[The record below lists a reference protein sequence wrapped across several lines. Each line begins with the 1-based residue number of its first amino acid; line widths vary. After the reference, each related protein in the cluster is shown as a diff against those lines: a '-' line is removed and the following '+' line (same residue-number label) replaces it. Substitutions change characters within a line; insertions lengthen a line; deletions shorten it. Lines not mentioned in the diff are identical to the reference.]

1 MPGFLIFFF
10 HHYVCSNFTQHKEC
24 WLSEPST
31 HKRSCH
37 LIEIPACQAHFSMFF
52 PLLENL
58 YNVFLSDSHSPPQL
72 LVDSLSLPYPPIV
85 VTSFFDLKPWRS
97 SFVAHVFLD
106 VWSSGAW
113 LKKQGLQTENWLS
126 LSITYNSSIGVNGS
140 YVYLSSHA
148 GILSVLS
155 LWRICICCHGYTSP
169 LCQGSSAF

>member
-24 WLSEPST
+24 WLREPST

-37 LIEIPACQAHFSMFF
+37 LIEIPVCQANFSMFF

-58 YNVFLSDSHSPPQL
+58 YNVFLSYSHSPPQL
-72 LVDSLSLPYPPIV
+72 LADSLSLPYPPIV

-97 SFVAHVFLD
+97 SFVAHIFLG

-113 LKKQGLQTENWLS
+113 LKKTGATNRKLTLPLNYIQLFNW
-126 LSITYNSSIGVNGS
+126 GEW
-140 YVYLSSHA
+140 
-148 GILSVLS
+148 ILCL
-155 LWRICICCHGYTSP
+155 LFLPMLGFC
-169 LCQGSSAF
+169 LC